1 MYEQTGL
8 SWPQEDVSVCIIE
21 DLEIPLTGTD
31 MHDGGTS
38 IVILLNDKAV
48 CESRAIYGTKMQ
60 ATDGGKDWTTISQM
74 TDCEREFDVKKGDKI
89 KLLVN
94 YDEIA
99 HPV

>member
-1 MYEQTGL
+1 MEL
-8 SWPQEDVSVCIIE
+8 SLPQEDV
-21 DLEIPLTGTD
+21 GTTTLHTRKSLLIGLD

-48 CESRAIYGTKMQ
+48 CESQAIYGTKMK

-89 KLLVN
+89 KLLVK